1 VKETLVNRVRAVRAL
16 NHSSITTNTNT
27 DGSSVGL
34 DQSGADFRTA
44 MLVVAAGAVTDGTYT
59 AVPQESP
66 TGSGSWTDVPADR
79 RIGSIALNAANAVG
93 EMGVIPDPG
102 TAPFLR
108 VRITSTGV
116 TTGGAVQ
123 ALWLFGS
130 PSSYPVVRP

>member
-1 VKETLVNRVRAVRAL
+1 MKETLVNRVRAVRAL
-16 NHSSITTNTNT
+16 NHSSIVTNTNT
-27 DGSSVGL
+27 DGASVGL

-44 MLVVAAGAVTDGTYT
+44 MLIIAAGAVTDGTYT

-66 TGSGSWTDVPADR
+66 TGSGSWTDIPAAR
-79 RIGSIALNAANAVG
+79 LVGSAVVDAAHEVG

-108 VRITSTGV
+108 VRVTSTGV

-130 PSSYPVVRP
+130 PSSYPVVRS